1 MRSPLFHPCS
11 QMKDYETFPP
21 LEIVRAEG
29 AYLHTADGRRLIDA
43 ISSWWCKSLGHG
55 HPRIRAAVAAQMER
69 FEHVI
74 LANTVNRTITELSER
89 LSTLLPG
96 RWHVFYGG
104 DGSTAVEIA
113 LKMALHA
120 MKIRGETKRTRLM
133 ALENGY
139 HGETA
144 LALAVSDLGLY
155 KEPYRELAADYPMV
169 KGLPYCS
176 GPDDPLFNDCG
187 AVWPS
192 IEHQLECEK
201 ETLCALIV
209 EPVVQGAGGMRIYSA
224 DLLRRLR
231 DWTEKNGIYLI
242 ADEIMTGFYRTG
254 KRLAC
259 DHAGIAPDLVCLS
272 KGLTAGWAAMS
283 AVVMNG
289 DIYDLFYAERGT
301 GRDFLHSNTYAGNAL
316 AAAAALE
323 AQKIYEDERIAERV
337 TETAPLLR
345 RLLQEVAEETGMLVN
360 VRGIGMIAAA
370 DINPEFTKAPRT
382 GYRVYRRTVELGAL
396 LRPLGDTIYWLPP
409 LTITHEIISELKEIT
424 VNALRDALGAPTKKV
439 AF

>member
-29 AYLHTADGRRLIDA
+29 IYLYTADGRRLIDA

-55 HPRIRAAVAAQMER
+55 HPRIKAAVMAQMER

-74 LANTVNRTITELSER
+74 LANTINRTIAELSKC
-89 LSTLLPG
+89 LTSLLPG

-120 MKIRGETKRTRLM
+120 MKIRGETKRTRFM

-144 LALAVSDLGLY
+144 LTLAVSDLGLY
-155 KEPYRELAADYPMV
+155 KEPYRELAADYPML
-169 KGLPYCS
+169 KGIPYCS
-176 GPDDPLFNDCG
+176 GPDDPIFNECG
-187 AVWPS
+187 AFWPS
-192 IEHQLECEK
+192 IEHQLEREK

-209 EPVVQGAGGMRIYSA
+209 EPIVQGAGGMRIYSA

-231 DWTEKNGIYLI
+231 DWTRKNGIYLI

-259 DHAGIAPDLVCLS
+259 DHAAIAPDLLCLS

-283 AVVMNG
+283 AVVMDD
-289 DIYDLFYAERGT
+289 DIYDLFYADYGT
-301 GRDFLHSNTYAGNAL
+301 GRDFLHSNTYAGNAI

-323 AQKIYEDERIAERV
+323 AQKIYEDENIAEQIA
-337 TETAPLLR
+337 TTAPLLKEAM
-345 RLLQEVAEETGMLVN
+345 QEVATTTGMLTN
-360 VRGIGMIAAA
+360 ARHLGMIVAA
-370 DINPEFTKAPRT
+370 DIKPEYTRTPRA
-382 GYRVYRRTVELGAL
+382 GYRVYRHAVQHGAL
-396 LRPLGDTIYWLPP
+396 LRPLGNTIYWLPP
-409 LTITHEIISELKEIT
+409 LTVMPENINEIRQITEHS
-424 VNALRDALGAPTKKV
+424 LRVALGS
-439 AF
+439 

>member
-1 MRSPLFHPCS
+1 MLFHPCS
-11 QMKDYETFPP
+11 QMKDHETYPP

-29 AYLHTADGRRLIDA
+29 AYLYTADGRRLIDP

-55 HPRIRAAVAAQMER
+55 HPRIRAAVAAQMGK

-74 LANTVNRTITELSER
+74 LAGTVNRTITELTER
-89 LSTLLPG
+89 LAALLPG
-96 RWHVFYGG
+96 RRHLFYGG

-113 LKMALHA
+113 LKMATHA
-120 MKIRGETKRTRLM
+120 MRIRGEKKRTRFM

-144 LALAVSDLGLY
+144 LSLAVSDLGIY
-155 KEPYRELAADYPMV
+155 KEPYRALAADYPMLT
-169 KGLPYCS
+169 GLPYCA
-176 GPDDPLFNDCG
+176 GPNDPPFTDCG
-187 AVWPS
+187 AAWS
-192 IEHQLECEK
+192 ALEAQLEREK
-201 ETLCALIV
+201 DTLCALIV
-209 EPVVQGAGGMRIYSA
+209 EPIVQGAGGMLIYSA

-231 DWTEKNGIYLI
+231 LWTEKNGIYLI

-254 KRLAC
+254 TPLAG

-283 AVVMNG
+283 AVVMSG
-289 DIYDLFYAERGT
+289 ELYDLFYADYGT

-323 AQKIYEDERIAERV
+323 AQKIYEDDGIAARV
-337 TETAPLLR
+337 AATSPVLQ
-345 RLLQEVAEETGMLVN
+345 RLMQEVAAETGMLES

-370 DINPEFTKAPRT
+370 DIRPEFIKAPRS
-382 GYRVYRRTVELGAL
+382 GYRVYRRAVELGAL
-396 LRPLGDTIYWLPP
+396 LRPLGNTIYWLPP
-409 LTITHEIISELKEIT
+409 LNTSLGTLEELKEIT
-424 VNALRDALGAPTKKV
+424 VRALKDTLG
-439 AF
+439 

>member
-1 MRSPLFHPCS
+1 MLFHPCS
-11 QMKDYETFPP
+11 QMKDHEQFPP

-29 AYLHTADGRRLIDA
+29 PYLYTADRRRLIDP

-55 HPRIRAAVAAQMER
+55 HPRIRAAVAAQAER

-74 LANTVNRTITELSER
+74 LAGTVNRTIAELTEHLAA
-89 LSTLLPG
+89 LLPG
-96 RWHVFYGG
+96 KRRVFYGG

-113 LKMALHA
+113 LKMAVHA
-120 MKIRGETKRTRLM
+120 MIIRGETKRTRFM

-144 LALAVSDLGLY
+144 LTLAVSDLGIY
-155 KEPYRELAADYPMV
+155 KEPYRALAPDYPMLT
-169 KGLPYCS
+169 GIPYCS
-176 GPDDPLFNDCG
+176 GVDDPLFADCG
-187 AVWPS
+187 AAWPTL
-192 IEHQLECEK
+192 EAQLEREK

-209 EPVVQGAGGMRIYSA
+209 EPVVQGAGGMLIYSA

-231 DWTEKNGIYLI
+231 VWTAQNGIYLI

-254 KRLAC
+254 TQLAV
-259 DHAGIAPDLVCLS
+259 DHAGITPDLVCLS

-283 AVVMNG
+283 AVVLSG
-289 DIYDLFYAERGT
+289 ELYDLFYADYGT

-323 AQKIYEDERIAERV
+323 AQKIYDDEKIAGRV
-337 TETAPLLR
+337 AATAPVLR
-345 RLLQEVAEETGMLVN
+345 RLMQEVATETKLLTN

-370 DINPEFTKAPRT
+370 DIKPEFIKAPRT
-382 GYRVYRRTVELGAL
+382 GYRVYRRAVELGAL
-396 LRPLGDTIYWLPP
+396 LRPLGNTIYWLPP
-409 LTITHEIISELKEIT
+409 LNISLETLEELKEIT
-424 VNALRDALGAPTKKV
+424 TRALNETLG
-439 AF
+439 

>member
-1 MRSPLFHPCS
+1 
-11 QMKDYETFPP
+11 MKDYETFPP

-29 AYLHTADGRRLIDA
+29 EYLYTADGRRLIDA

-74 LANTVNRTITELSER
+74 LANTVNRTIAELSER
-89 LSTLLPG
+89 LTDLLPG
-96 RWHVFYGG
+96 RRYVFYGG

-120 MKIRGETKRTRLM
+120 MKIRGETRRTRFM

-155 KEPYRELAADYPMV
+155 KEPYRELAPEYPMIT
-169 KGLPYCS
+169 GIPYCT
-176 GPDDPLFNDCG
+176 GTDDPLFHDCST
-187 AVWPS
+187 VWPT
-192 IEHQLECEK
+192 IERQLEREK
-201 ETLCALIV
+201 GTLCALIV

-231 DWTEKNGIYLI
+231 IWTQKTGIYLI

-254 KRLAC
+254 RGLAC

-283 AVVMNG
+283 AVVMSG
-289 DIYDLFYAERGT
+289 DMYDLFYADYGT

-323 AQKIYEDERIAERV
+323 AQKIYEEEDIAGRISGA
-337 TETAPLLR
+337 ALLLR
-345 RLLQEVAEETGMLVN
+345 QSMQKVADKTGMLTN
-360 VRGIGMIAAA
+360 IRAIGMIVAA
-370 DINPEFTKAPRT
+370 DIRPELIKTPRT
-382 GYRVYRRTVELGAL
+382 GYRVYRHAVEHGAL
-396 LRPLGDTIYWLPP
+396 LRPLGNTIYWLPP
-409 LTITHEIISELKEIT
+409 LTITPENINKLNEIT
-424 VNALRDALGAPTKKV
+424 ISALSAALPY
-439 AF
+439 